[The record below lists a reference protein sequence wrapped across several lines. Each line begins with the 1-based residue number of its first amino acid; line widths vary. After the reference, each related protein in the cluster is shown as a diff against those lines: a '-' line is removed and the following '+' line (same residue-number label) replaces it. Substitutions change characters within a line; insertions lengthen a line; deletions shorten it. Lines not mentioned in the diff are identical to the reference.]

1 MKYFKQNIGRNKATV
16 TYYLQEPSEEINLNQ
31 KYPVMVVV
39 PGGAYMWTSDRE
51 GEPIALEFVAK
62 GYHAIVVNYDTEG
75 LSAYR
80 DKTEEELPGNPVSVF
95 PNPLVE
101 LAEAISFL
109 RENADKWSVDIDNIS
124 VIGFSA
130 GANLVGLLGVY
141 WYEEWLENLVGKNK
155 KLYQP
160 NNIVLAYGALD
171 LTGEEGKESYVSLA
185 ITGKLKGNREELIKV
200 SPIYHINEKTP
211 PAFIWHTGE
220 DPLVPPSDSLRF
232 ALAMEENKRPYELH
246 IYEKGVH
253 GVALAD
259 WRTSRKAN
267 QSNKQA
273 STWTDLLVGWLNE
286 E

>member
-1 MKYFKQNIGRNKATV
+1 
-16 TYYLQEPSEEINLNQ
+16 
-31 KYPVMVVV
+31 
-39 PGGAYMWTSDRE
+39 
-51 GEPIALEFVAK
+51 AK

-171 LTGEEGKESYVSLA
+171 LTGEEGKESYV
-185 ITGKLKGNREELIKV
+185 
-200 SPIYHINEKTP
+200 
-211 PAFIWHTGE
+211 
-220 DPLVPPSDSLRF
+220 
-232 ALAMEENKRPYELH
+232 
-246 IYEKGVH
+246 
-253 GVALAD
+253 
-259 WRTSRKAN
+259 
-267 QSNKQA
+267 
-273 STWTDLLVGWLNE
+273 
-286 E
+286 